1 MPLHARAPVAFEKRP
16 GAHGAH
22 AVPAFWSSSKC
33 PGAHRWLPA
42 HDTVAPCSR
51 RPPASS
57 SSIGSAVPAPV
68 DRAGWPID
76 IAALAIAL
84 CAISPMMAMMNSCWV
99 RFVTVAQDLPR
110 RDRAPMATRSWYPV
124 LSSPPPGRTRTVPTC
139 YGGGTR
145 TVPTCYGGGTRTVP
159 TCYGGTLVPE
169 TTLTHLL
176 PHVRCWRCQ
185 AWLANARR
193 EDENAPRR
201 ARGSAA

>member
-22 AVPAFWSSSKC
+22 VVPAFWSSSKC

-124 LSSPPPGRTRTVPTC
+124 LSSPPPGRTLPGPIPLRPRC
-139 YGGGTR
+139 HHE
-145 TVPTCYGGGTRTVP
+145 CGTRTVP

-176 PHVRCWRCQ
+176 PHVR
-185 AWLANARR
+185 
-193 EDENAPRR
+193 
-201 ARGSAA
+201 